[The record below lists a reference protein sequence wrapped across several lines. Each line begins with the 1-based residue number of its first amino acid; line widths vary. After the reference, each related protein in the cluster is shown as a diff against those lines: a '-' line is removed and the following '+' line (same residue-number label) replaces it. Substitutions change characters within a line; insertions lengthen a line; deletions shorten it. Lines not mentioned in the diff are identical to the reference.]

1 MLSHFGGSVM
11 RTCLIADSSHLA
23 RRVAARVCGRLG
35 FRSMEVSS
43 GDGLKKAFR
52 RFQPDLTIIDQS
64 VCGEDVGALI
74 VSLRYGLGGLRD
86 LNGRDGIILLTGH
99 ELTPDMIDDARI
111 AGADD
116 YIRKPI
122 DDATLARKIRMPH
135 PSDRIAVGQSDMASR
150 RNIVE
155 SQATR
160 GGNII
165 RLSDWR

>member
-1 MLSHFGGSVM
+1 MSSSFGGAVM

-23 RRVAARVCGRLG
+23 RRVAGRVCGRLG

-43 GDGLKKAFR
+43 GEGLKKAYR
-52 RFQPDLTIIDQS
+52 RFQPDLTIVDQS
-64 VCGEDVGALI
+64 VCVSDVGALI

-99 ELTPDMIDDARI
+99 DLTEDMIEEARI

-122 DDATLARKIRMPH
+122 DDAALARKLQMTNLA
-135 PSDRIAVGQSDMASR
+135 DRIAVGQSDMAMQNGSR
-150 RNIVE
+150 
-155 SQATR
+155 TR
-160 GGNII
+160 SVKPSGKVIQ
-165 RLSDWR
+165 LSDWR

>member
-1 MLSHFGGSVM
+1 M

-43 GDGLKKAFR
+43 GEGLKKAFR
-52 RFQPDLTIIDQS
+52 RFQPDLTIVDQS
-64 VCGEDVGALI
+64 VCGDDIGALV

-86 LNGRDGIILLTGH
+86 LNGRGGIILLTGH
-99 ELTPDMIDDARI
+99 ELTVDMIDEARI

-116 YIRKPI
+116 HIRKPI
-122 DDATLARKIRMPH
+122 DDAALARKIQMSH
-135 PSDRIAVGQSDMASR
+135 PTDRIAVGQSDITVRSARANGANKAHS
-150 RNIVE
+150 
-155 SQATR
+155 
-160 GGNII
+160 NII

>member
-1 MLSHFGGSVM
+1 M

-43 GDGLKKAFR
+43 GEGLKKAFR
-52 RFQPDLTIIDQS
+52 RFQPDLTIVDQS
-64 VCGEDVGALI
+64 VCDADVGALI

-116 YIRKPI
+116 HIRKPI
-122 DDATLARKIRMPH
+122 DDAALARKIQMPH
-135 PSDRIAVGQSDMASR
+135 PEDRIAVGQSDAMRHSGSSKS
-150 RNIVE
+150 VTQPD
-155 SQATR
+155 S
-160 GGNII
+160 NII

>member
-1 MLSHFGGSVM
+1 M

-35 FRSMEVSS
+35 FRTMEVSS
-43 GDGLKKAFR
+43 AEGLKKAFR
-52 RFQPDLTIIDQS
+52 RFQPDLTMVDQS

-86 LNGRDGIILLTGH
+86 LNGRDGVILLTGH
-99 ELTPDMIDDARI
+99 DLTVDMIDEARI

-116 YIRKPI
+116 HIRKPI
-122 DDATLARKIRMPH
+122 DDAALARKIQMPH
-135 PSDRIAVGQSDMASR
+135 PADRIAVGQSDLTPRTGASGDLGKPH
-150 RNIVE
+150 
-155 SQATR
+155 S
-160 GGNII
+160 NII

>member
-1 MLSHFGGSVM
+1 MLSSFGGAIM

-43 GDGLKKAFR
+43 GEGLKKAFR
-52 RFQPDLTIIDQS
+52 RFQPDLTIVDQS

-111 AGADD
+111 AGVDD

-135 PSDRIAVGQSDMASR
+135 PSDRIAVGQSDMSPRSR
-150 RNIVE
+150 VLDSHAI
-155 SQATR
+155 A
-160 GGNII
+160 GGKII